1 MLACLVVAGSSFAA
15 EGGGARVRWR
25 GVAVDGH
32 GPAQLQSAAAAH
44 VAVALRQLGSTLT
57 VTAPADAEAQAS
69 CLFVGNKRVARC
81 LVEIS
86 GAGKTRAQR
95 RVEIPYRDA
104 EDLAES
110 LALLVSDVLT
120 AEFPDVLA
128 PRGAPRA
135 TPPEPVAPS
144 PVAPQPPPVV
154 PPRATATPP
163 TTPSVAPTTPRLRED
178 KDEDDGAMQAR
189 LAAERAR
196 QAELARRAD
205 RQEAAERAAERAA
218 APPVPRRPAAP
229 PAERLS
235 LDAAAAVVVG
245 LGADNPSL
253 FGGALR
259 ALWGRGLLRLGG
271 SLSLAGVDHAIDGH
285 ALGFFRAAVGA
296 RAGVGVSGGAVDFDA
311 TAGPALLIV
320 ATDAHGDGRHAVASF
335 AVVVGPR
342 LSFRLAGALALVL
355 GLDVTVAVTDEK
367 ITAGPTTVAEFS
379 RAVAEITLGLSWSR
393 PRLARP
399 TRPATMSPQDAP

>member
-1 MLACLVVAGSSFAA
+1 VRRWLTVACLAGLFSAA
-15 EGGGARVRWR
+15 GTSLAGEGGARVRWR
-25 GVAVDGH
+25 GVAVDGR

-69 CLFVGNKRVARC
+69 CFFVGSKHLARC

-128 PRGAPRA
+128 PRGAPKA
-135 TPPEPVAPS
+135 AAPEPAAPLLPAPVVERPPAPAPVPS
-144 PVAPQPPPVV
+144 PSPPV
-154 PPRATATPP
+154 
-163 TTPSVAPTTPRLRED
+163 D
-178 KDEDDGAMQAR
+178 DEDAVQAR
-189 LAAERAR
+189 LAAERSR
-196 QAELARRAD
+196 QAELARRAE
-205 RQEAAERAAERAA
+205 REEAAERDAERRS
-218 APPVPRRPAAP
+218 RRPAAP

-235 LDAAAAVVVG
+235 LDAAGAVVVG

-253 FGGALR
+253 FGAAVR
-259 ALWGRGLLRLGG
+259 ALWSRGLLRLGG
-271 SLSLAGVDHAIDGH
+271 SLSLAGVDQTLDAHD
-285 ALGFFRAAVGA
+285 LRFFRAAVAA

-311 TAGPALLIV
+311 TAGPALLILSS
-320 ATDAHGDGRHAVASF
+320 DAHGDGSHAVASF

-342 LSFRLAGALALVL
+342 LSFRLAGALALVV
-355 GLDVTVAVTDEK
+355 GLDVTLAVTDEK
-367 ITAGPTTVAEFS
+367 VTLGPTTVAEFS
-379 RAVAEITLGLSWSR
+379 RAGAEITLGLSWSR
-393 PRLARP
+393 PLGRRA
-399 TRPATMSPQDAP
+399 ATATTSAPQDAP